1 MADSLKAVLTQAMK
15 SAMKAKQK
23 ERLLVIRTILAAVKQ
38 KEVDERVDVSDEML
52 LVILD
57 KQLKQRRESAKI
69 FKEAGRDELLK
80 VEEFEISI
88 IQEFLPE
95 ALTESEIDT
104 IVSEAIASTSA
115 QSMKDMG
122 KVMGIIKP
130 QLQGKADM
138 SQVSQLIKSKLQ
150 S

>member
-1 MADSLKAVLTQAMK
+1 MSYDIKERLTQEMK

-23 ERLLVIRTILAAVKQ
+23 ERLLVIRTMLAAVKQ
-38 KEVDERVDVSDEML
+38 KEVDERVDVDDDML
-52 LVILD
+52 LIILD

-69 FKEAGRDELLK
+69 YHEAGRDELFK
-80 VEEFEISI
+80 NEEFEMSI

-95 ALTESEIDT
+95 AMSDTEINDLIEQ
-104 IVSEAIASTSA
+104 AITTTSA

-122 KVMGIIKP
+122 KVMGILKP
-130 QLQGKADM
+130 QVQGKADM
-138 SQVSQLIKSKLQ
+138 SQISQLIKNKL